1 MKKQFLA
8 ALSALLLVGGGLLT
22 GCQKEK
28 PYTLYQLGTYFD
40 VPTQSADDK
49 RSAEEWLQS
58 LSIEE
63 QEQIRVG
70 NYLASWLIS
79 NEYVRTRSNNPIVLE
94 GDDIVGQD
102 QRAYNMYQ
110 NLVKKLNEVDLAQV
124 VVDAQKES
132 DPSKQIELTLP
143 GSVSFRYVITGIST
157 LAPAEYPQSTGY
169 TVSYGPL
176 TANPE
181 GAE

>member
-1 MKKQFLA
+1 MKKQFLMAFA
-8 ALSALLLVGGGLLT
+8 AVAVGLSALT
-22 GCQKEK
+22 GCQKDK

-58 LSIEE
+58 LSIKE

-79 NEYVRTRSNNPIVLE
+79 NEYVMTRSVKPLIFY
-94 GDDIVGQD
+94 GDDIAGQD
-102 QRAYNMYQ
+102 MLAYNTYQ

-132 DPSKQIELTLP
+132 DPSKQIELTRS
-143 GSVSFRYVITGIST
+143 GSVSFDYVITGIST

>member
-1 MKKQFLA
+1 MKKQILA
-8 ALSALLLVGGGLLT
+8 ALSVAMLGAVALT

-28 PYTLYQLGTYFD
+28 PYTLYQIGTRFS
-40 VPTQSADDK
+40 VPTQPADDK
-49 RSAEEWLQS
+49 RSPEEWQQS

-63 QEQIRVG
+63 QEQLRVG
-70 NYLASWLIS
+70 NYIAGWLIS
-79 NEYVRTRSNNPIVLE
+79 NGYVRTRSNNPITLE

-102 QRAYNMYQ
+102 QQAYNMYQ
-110 NLVKKLNEVDLAQV
+110 NLVKALNKEDLAQL

-132 DPSKQIELTLP
+132 DPSKQIELTRS
-143 GSVSFRYVITGIST
+143 GSVSFDYLITGIST

-176 TANPE
+176 SANPE